1 MKASKGKAAQL
12 ASTPVGAFV
21 SSSGGIDNVIERA
34 EAIEAEAAM
43 TFGSNNRTWRKT
55 VHKPEAIAK
64 FRELHAAS
72 SVGEVWLHNIY
83 LSNLATDKPELLEKS
98 VDCVVNGMVV
108 ADALGVDGVIL
119 HTGSHQGRGF
129 EAMLGQI
136 KDSLQEIIDQSPGDA
151 VLALEN
157 AAGQGGVVGSD
168 FAELG
173 TILQAVDSP
182 RLQVCLDTCHTFAAG
197 YDLAGEEG
205 VAETLKQFDGE
216 IGLDHLAVLH
226 ANDSMMELGGHRD
239 RHDNIG
245 DGHIG
250 SEGFRAM
257 LARPELQG
265 KAWLLEVPGIDGDG
279 PDLENVKR
287 LKKIRDAAT
296 K

>member
-1 MKASKGKAAQL
+1 MVATQ
-12 ASTPVGAFV
+12 VGAFV
-21 SSSGGIDNVIERA
+21 SSSGGIENVIERA

-55 VHKPEAIAK
+55 VHKPESVEK

-83 LSNLATDKPELLEKS
+83 LANLATDKPELLEKS
-98 VDCVVNGMVV
+98 IDCVVNGMTV
-108 ADALGVDGVIL
+108 ADSLGVDGVIL

-129 EAMLGQI
+129 EAMLSQI
-136 KDSLQEIIDQSPGDA
+136 KDSLQEILAQSPGDA

-173 TILQAVDSP
+173 EILKAVDSP
-182 RLQVCLDTCHTFAAG
+182 RLQVCFDTCHGFAAG
-197 YDLAGEEG
+197 YDLASEAG
-205 VAETLKQFDGE
+205 VSETLEQFDGE
-216 IGLDHLAVLH
+216 VGLDHLVVLH
-226 ANDSMMELGGHRD
+226 ANDSMMELGEHRD

-250 SEGFRAM
+250 TDGFTVMMEQPA
-257 LARPELQG
+257 LQG
-265 KAWLLEVPGIDGDG
+265 RAWLLEVPGIEGDG
-279 PDLENVKR
+279 PDLENVDR
-287 LKKIRDAAT
+287 LKRIRNGVLG
-296 K
+296 

>member
-1 MKASKGKAAQL
+1 MVATQ
-12 ASTPVGAFV
+12 VGAFV
-21 SSSGGIDNVIERA
+21 SSAGGIENVIERA

-55 VHKPEAIAK
+55 VHKPESVEK
-64 FRELHAAS
+64 FRKLHAAS

-83 LSNLATDKPELLEKS
+83 LANLATDKPELLEKS
-98 VDCVVNGMVV
+98 IDCVINGMNV

-129 EAMLGQI
+129 ETMLGQI
-136 KDSLQEIIDQSPGDA
+136 TDALNSIIDQSPGDA

-173 TILQAVDSP
+173 TILKAVDSP
-182 RLQVCLDTCHTFAAG
+182 RLQVCFDTCHAFAAG
-197 YDLAGEEG
+197 YDLADEAG

-216 IGLDHLAVLH
+216 IGLDHLVVLH
-226 ANDSMMELGGHRD
+226 ANDSMMERGEHRD

-257 LARPELQG
+257 LERPELQG
-265 KAWLLEVPGIDGDG
+265 KAWLLEVPGIEGDG